1 MKLLRR
7 LLRPVKVRVLRIVE
21 FRRGIMLGRA
31 VPRHREGSGEA
42 PYRVSRIESLPADF
56 PLEEAKVLQRWSE
69 GHSLYGII
77 IGDALITY
85 SWVSDAGAAVGVLHS
100 MVLKVPE
107 RSIYI
112 WDCFT
117 RPELRGRGLFQELL
131 RGIVERHP
139 GIDIAYSAV
148 DVNNAPSI
156 RAMTKA
162 GFRPL
167 FRYYGVKLFNR
178 PVLAVARTSRGIGPA
193 QRSFD
198 QITAEAR
205 RSGTIIP

>member
-21 FRRGIMLGRA
+21 FRRGIMLVTA
-31 VPRHREGSGEA
+31 VPKRCAGALEA
-42 PYRVSRIESLPADF
+42 TCRVIRVESLPGDS
-56 PLEEAKVLQRWSE
+56 PLEKEKVLQRWSE
-69 GHSLYGII
+69 GHCLYGIMMD
-77 IGDALITY
+77 DALLAY
-85 SWVSDAGAAVGVLHS
+85 GWVSGAAAAVGVLHA
-100 MVLKVPE
+100 MVLHVPE
-107 RSIYI
+107 RSVYI

-167 FRYYGVKLFNR
+167 FRYYGLKLFNR
-178 PVLAVARTSRGIGPA
+178 PVLGVALTSRGLGPA
-193 QRSFD
+193 QHSFD
-198 QITAEAR
+198 QNTEEAR
-205 RSGTIIP
+205 RSGRIIA